1 MYVLYVCM
9 FLHVCMCVYVYS
21 IELDSTVSEYYAYDP
36 INHLNAY
43 QISLELQRYYLCL
56 KSCTSL
62 SVLVNQSQSIHHLA
76 GTTPSH

>member
-1 MYVLYVCM
+1 MYVLTCV
-9 FLHVCMCVYVYS
+9 CVYIYR
-21 IELDSTVSEYYAYDP
+21 IELDSTVSEYYAYDS

-43 QISLELQRYYLCL
+43 QISLEVQRYYSCL

-62 SVLVNQSQSIHHLA
+62 SVLVNQSQSIHHSA